1 MVPLDILLAL
11 TSIERANDYFYR
23 CCCPERSLRTSK
35 TRRKKIMSPI
45 EDTVPDGLMPADVL
59 ASITPV
65 AVYGFARAK
74 AGKAE
79 ELEAAIRAIIPT
91 VRAEQGYEQY
101 WVHTT
106 EEQPGAFAF
115 YERWSSGADIAR
127 HVQQPHMQD
136 YFGKIADLVD
146 GDLEA
151 NWLWPLSD

>member
-1 MVPLDILLAL
+1 
-11 TSIERANDYFYR
+11 
-23 CCCPERSLRTSK
+23 
-35 TRRKKIMSPI
+35 MSPI